1 MVESSN
7 TADTAT
13 FPDHTEGSHASNGV
27 YNTYDDEFTLPKY
40 INHYP
45 PINEVISK
53 FYVMEEMK
61 KLEWRQSI
69 QKYISRV
76 RPWICHEGFGSFNF
90 KECYCGK
97 EFDWSSWGRGIKF
110 CSSPSC

>member
-45 PINEVISK
+45 
-53 FYVMEEMK
+53 
-61 KLEWRQSI
+61 R
-69 QKYISRV
+69 R
-76 RPWICHEGFGSFNF
+76 HFNIII
-90 KECYCGK
+90 ENIG
-97 EFDWSSWGRGIKF
+97 
-110 CSSPSC
+110 